1 MSTEAEQKKPNYR
14 EMVEEVVDLVTLAAV
29 IRKTMVDNGFT
40 EAYAGEVASAF
51 LWANLGLP

>member
-29 IRKTMVDNGFT
+29 IRKTMIDNSFA
-40 EAYAGEVASAF
+40 EAYANEVANAF